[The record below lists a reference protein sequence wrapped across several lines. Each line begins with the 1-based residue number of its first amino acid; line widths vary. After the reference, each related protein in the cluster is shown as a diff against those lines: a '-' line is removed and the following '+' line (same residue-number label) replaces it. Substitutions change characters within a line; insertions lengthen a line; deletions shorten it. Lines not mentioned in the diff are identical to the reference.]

1 MEPKLYLCPTPI
13 GNLEDITLR
22 TIKTLRNADVIYAE
36 DTRNSIKLLKHY
48 KISKPLLSCHDHNE
62 AQRAE
67 EIASKVISGIP
78 VAYISDAGMLV
89 YPTRAHGLYS
99 HVLSAIF
106 HLRFCPVLRLR

>member
-22 TIKTLRNADVIYAE
+22 TIKTLRSADIIYAE

-62 AQRAE
+62 KR
-67 EIASKVISGIP
+67 GLH
-78 VAYISDAGMLV
+78 SDIL
-89 YPTRAHGLYS
+89 RK
-99 HVLSAIF
+99 SAARI
-106 HLRFCPVLRLR
+106 